1 MISKLQTIIARLTI
15 SKVVTT
21 LCMLLLALPMLKAD
35 IIELTAST
43 TDNYL
48 ASGTSTVVVEL
59 TLHGDDRQWS
69 RLGHTRHDHGQ

>member
-59 TLHGDDRQWS
+59 TLHQ
-69 RLGHTRHDHGQ
+69 T

>member
-59 TLHGDDRQWS
+59 TLPQVAHLHLALR
-69 RLGHTRHDHGQ
+69 